1 MCYTPEV
8 VFLPLLKLRRRNA
21 TYMLQIIVISIKNR
35 RVTCFYFVPSITS
48 ITVSFHSHLCVTLS
62 GCRVCPGLSWE
73 PVDSSTVDCSLEIQ
87 LRQPGYNLLQL
98 INGIVRFSKL
108 MDEFGELAL
117 KRAMM
122 KMWELLQPL
131 LPPHTVNASQVTLE
145 LNVTKNNYNQII
157 YFICS
162 TGNFLSV
169 GAVKQKKSYKTFTLF
184 HISKQRCNIS

>member
-1 MCYTPEV
+1 MCHV
-8 VFLPLLKLRRRNA
+8 V
-21 TYMLQIIVISIKNR
+21 
-35 RVTCFYFVPSITS
+35 
-48 ITVSFHSHLCVTLS
+48 
-62 GCRVCPGLSWE
+62 CRVCPGLSWE
-73 PVDSSTVDCSLEIQ
+73 PVDSSTVDCSLKIQ

-117 KRAMM
+117 KMM

-131 LPPHTVNASQVTLE
+131 LPPHTVNASQVTIE
-145 LNVTKNNYNQII
+145 LNITKNNYNQII

-162 TGNFLSV
+162 TGARNFLSV

-184 HISKQRCNIS
+184 PLSH